1 MTNPASP
8 ADPPCDLAAEQAVLG
23 ILMCTPDAWES
34 VADRIVEADFSR
46 EDHQLLFRA
55 IKSLRDADLPCDS
68 VTLAEWCD
76 RHDLVDRVGL
86 RYADHLAQTT
96 PSAANITLYAD
107 RVRECS
113 ILRQLIDAATGMI
126 DAANDPVGRST
137 QTLLESAEQHLFRL
151 VELDTRV
158 REGFVSMREAAG
170 DATAELQRR
179 VANPGAL
186 LGITTGYASLDALT
200 LGLQSSD
207 LIVLAARP
215 SMGKTAL
222 ALNLAEHAACDGR
235 TVAIFSMEMSA
246 AQLGLRM
253 LSSLGRIDQ
262 QRIRTGALDADEWD
276 RITPAVVAMNEL
288 PLYIDDTPALTVGE
302 LRMRA
307 RRLKHQHGLDLIV
320 VDYLQLMQ
328 APEAD
333 SRASGVAS
341 ISRGL
346 KALAKELNVP
356 VIALSQLSRALES
369 RTDKRPLMS
378 DLRESGGIEQDAD
391 VIAFIY
397 RDDYYNAASE
407 AKGLAELIIAKQRN
421 GPTGTVMLAFHGHLT
436 RFDSRG

>member
-1 MTNPASP
+1 
-8 ADPPCDLAAEQAVLG
+8 
-23 ILMCTPDAWES
+23 
-34 VADRIVEADFSR
+34 
-46 EDHQLLFRA
+46 
-55 IKSLRDADLPCDS
+55 
-68 VTLAEWCD
+68 
-76 RHDLVDRVGL
+76 
-86 RYADHLAQTT
+86 
-96 PSAANITLYAD
+96 
-107 RVRECS
+107 
-113 ILRQLIDAATGMI
+113 
-126 DAANDPVGRST
+126 
-137 QTLLESAEQHLFRL
+137 
-151 VELDTRV
+151 
-158 REGFVSMREAAG
+158 MREAAG

-421 GPTGTVMLAFHGHLT
+421 GPTGTVKLTFLKNLT
-436 RFDSRG
+436 RFESLASYGSDF